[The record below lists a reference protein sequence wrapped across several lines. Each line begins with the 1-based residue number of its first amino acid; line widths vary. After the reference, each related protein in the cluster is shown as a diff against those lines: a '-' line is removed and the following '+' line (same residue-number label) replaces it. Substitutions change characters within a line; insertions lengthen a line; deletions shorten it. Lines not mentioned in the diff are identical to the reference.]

1 MSKKAIALILSLLL
15 TAFLISLAAYLFST
29 TAFEREKTKVF
40 LVASNRAFWAAEAGA
55 AKAIAKWKT
64 TANPEVPTPTSDTD
78 FDGNGDLGYSV
89 QVNHDGLPQ
98 CSDTPPTTNRW
109 RIMSTGS
116 WGQINRTVEVVA
128 EKPCPVIID
137 CNEGSLLNAVES
149 TGTLEIKGS
158 VDINPDDSQLSGS
171 ELSFDEVFGKPET
184 MTSEE
189 FKALL
194 KSLADH
200 TYTNP
205 SENQQPVNG
214 ITWVDV
220 TGTNKYHI
228 SSNWSGSGILIV
240 NGNGENIALD
250 ISGGWTF
257 NGVIWVIGQLSI
269 SGTTDIT
276 GVIFAESHVDIDN
289 KLTGN
294 ATLNFNTSHRDTS
307 FNLITTKS
315 SQQTVIEEPTFVSWE
330 EQ

>member
-1 MSKKAIALILSLLL
+1 MNRKIRIDKLSRDKHGIALIMGLIALLVLSIL
-15 TAFLISLAAYLFST
+15 SAALFFKVSSESRLVEKIQGST
-29 TAFEREKTKVF
+29 
-40 LVASNRAFWAAEAGA
+40 RAFWAAEAGA
-55 AKAIAKWKT
+55 AKVIAQWKT
-64 TANPEVPTPTSDTD
+64 QANPAAASDNN
-78 FDGNGDLGYSV
+78 FDGNGDLSYSV

-98 CSDTPPTTNRW
+98 CLDTPPTTNRW
-109 RIMSTGS
+109 RIISTGS
-116 WGQINRTVEVVA
+116 WGQINRTVEVIA

-137 CNEGSLLNAVES
+137 CNETLVAKAVES
-149 TGTLEIKGS
+149 TGDLTIKGS
-158 VDINPDDSQLSGS
+158 VDINPDGS
-171 ELSFDEVFGKPET
+171 YTEQSTLGFQDVFGATKDQI
-184 MTSEE
+184 
-189 FKALL
+189 KA
-194 KSLADH
+194 LADH
-200 TYTNP
+200 VYTDP
-205 SENQQPVNG
+205 PTNQQPVNG

-228 SSNWSGSGILIV
+228 SSGWSGSGILIV

-250 ISGGWTF
+250 ISGGWIF

-294 ATLNFNTSHRDTS
+294 ATLNFDTSDRDTS

-315 SQQTVIEEPTFVSWE
+315 SQQTVDAEPAVVSWK